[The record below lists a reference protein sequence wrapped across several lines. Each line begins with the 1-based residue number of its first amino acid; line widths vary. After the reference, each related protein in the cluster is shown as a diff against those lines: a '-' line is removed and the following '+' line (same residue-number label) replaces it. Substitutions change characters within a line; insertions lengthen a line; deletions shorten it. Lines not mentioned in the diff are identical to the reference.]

1 MANWPPYQI
10 YDDLE
15 KFIFSLGIRFIG
27 EVNSEILAKEF
38 KNVKNF
44 MELDIRVGKIISA
57 EEFPEINKP
66 SYLLNIDFG
75 EDIGIKKTSAQ
86 ITNYSLE
93 SLVNRKCIGIINL
106 GEKQIGS
113 IMSQCLILGSID
125 KEGRVTLVHPSQDSE
140 NGLSVA

>member
-1 MANWPPYQI
+1 MN
-10 YDDLE
+10 
-15 KFIFSLGIRFIG
+15 
-27 EVNSEILAKEF
+27 
-38 KNVKNF
+38 KNVENF

-57 EEFPEINKP
+57 EEFPEIKKP

-75 EDIGIKKTSAQ
+75 EEIGIKKTSAQ

-93 SLVNRKCIGIINL
+93 GLVNRKCIGIINL

-125 KEGRVTLVHPSQDSE
+125 KEGNVLLLNPDEDSSL
-140 NGLSVA
+140 GDKVS

>member
-1 MANWPPYQI
+1 MN
-10 YDDLE
+10 
-15 KFIFSLGIRFIG
+15 
-27 EVNSEILAKEF
+27 
-38 KNVKNF
+38 KNVTNF

-57 EEFPEINKP
+57 EEIQEINKP

-75 EDIGIKKTSAQ
+75 EEIGIKKTSAQ

-93 SLVNRKCIGIINL
+93 RLVNRKCIGIINL

-125 KEGRVTLVHPSQDSE
+125 KEGNVLLLNPDEDSSL
-140 NGLSVA
+140 GDKVS

>member
-1 MANWPPYQI
+1 MN
-10 YDDLE
+10 
-15 KFIFSLGIRFIG
+15 
-27 EVNSEILAKEF
+27 
-38 KNVKNF
+38 KNVENF

-57 EEFPEINKP
+57 EEFPEIKKP

-75 EDIGIKKTSAQ
+75 EEIGIKKTSAQ

-93 SLVNRKCIGIINL
+93 ALISRKCIGIINL

-125 KEGRVTLVHPSQDSE
+125 KEGNVLLLNPDEDSSL
-140 NGLSVA
+140 GDKVS

>member
-1 MANWPPYQI
+1 MN
-10 YDDLE
+10 
-15 KFIFSLGIRFIG
+15 
-27 EVNSEILAKEF
+27 
-38 KNVKNF
+38 KNVENF
-44 MELDIRVGKIISA
+44 MELDIRVGKIVSA

-93 SLVNRKCIGIINL
+93 SLVNKKCIGIINL
-106 GEKQIGS
+106 GDKQIGS

-125 KEGRVTLVHPSQDSE
+125 KEGRVTLVHPSQKAE
-140 NGLSVA
+140 NGLPIA

>member
-1 MANWPPYQI
+1 MN
-10 YDDLE
+10 
-15 KFIFSLGIRFIG
+15 
-27 EVNSEILAKEF
+27 
-38 KNVKNF
+38 KNVENF

-57 EEFPEINKP
+57 EEFPEIKKP

-75 EDIGIKKTSAQ
+75 EEIGIKKTSAQ

-125 KEGRVTLVHPSQDSE
+125 KEGNVLLLKPDEDSSL
-140 NGLSVA
+140 GDKVS

>member
-1 MANWPPYQI
+1 MN
-10 YDDLE
+10 
-15 KFIFSLGIRFIG
+15 
-27 EVNSEILAKEF
+27 

-75 EDIGIKKTSAQ
+75 EEIGIKKTSAQ

-125 KEGRVTLVHPSQDSE
+125 KEGRVTLVHPSQKAE
-140 NGLSVA
+140 NGLPIA

>member
-1 MANWPPYQI
+1 MN
-10 YDDLE
+10 
-15 KFIFSLGIRFIG
+15 
-27 EVNSEILAKEF
+27 
-38 KNVKNF
+38 KNVENF

-57 EEFPEINKP
+57 EEFPEIKKP

-75 EDIGIKKTSAQ
+75 EEIGIKKTSAQ

-93 SLVNRKCIGIINL
+93 GLINRKCIGIINL

-125 KEGRVTLVHPSQDSE
+125 KEGNVLLLNPDEDSSL
-140 NGLSVA
+140 GDKVS